1 MKKLT
6 LTHEQ
11 RQKLLEDLQKIL
23 KEQVVLEQAIWNE
36 QEKNQANNETLF
48 LELIEIFDSLESLI
62 NYLSSNSDQSSP
74 LLTRFCKSLKSI
86 QNKLLVLLEKRQV
99 KLVDFQETKPDFK
112 LCQVVDKE
120 IRNDLEEQTITQIIR
135 QGFQQGDQLLRPVEV
150 IISEKE
156 KS

>member
-11 RQKLLEDLQKIL
+11 RQQILQDVQKML

-36 QEKNQANNETLF
+36 QEKNKADNEMLF

-62 NYLSSNSDQSSP
+62 NYLSSNTDKSSP
-74 LLTRFCKSLKSI
+74 LLTRFSKSLKSI
-86 QNKLLVLLEKRQV
+86 QNKLLILLEKREV
-99 KLVDFQETKPDFK
+99 NLVDFQESKPDFK

-135 QGFQQGDQLLRPVEV
+135 QGFQQGEKLLRPVEV
-150 IISEKE
+150 IISKKE
-156 KS
+156 TN